1 MENKRKRI
9 KLECLKC
16 GGVFNK
22 DYRAKHERQQHDG
35 KRVTVKHFGAPQNPF
50 EASKYLHK
58 KYSPT
63 VSWFKINC
71 IQLRGTS
78 RK

>member
-16 GGVFNK
+16 GGIFNK
-22 DYRAKHERQQHDG
+22 DYRAKHERQQHNG
-35 KRVTVKHFGAPQNPF
+35 KRVSVKHFGAPENPF

-58 KYSPT
+58 AYSLT
-63 VSWFKINC
+63 VS
-71 IQLRGTS
+71 
-78 RK
+78 